1 MTRSQSREQAFALLF
16 EKSFNPETDMDDII
30 SLSLENEL
38 IEPDEFASMLAQTAW
53 DKLFSID
60 DIIEKYSKN
69 WKKHRISRVALSAMR
84 LSICELMYIPEVP
97 VGTSINEAVELCKKY
112 ATAEDASFVNGVLG
126 SVVREEKLADRSG
139 SDAPEGKQ
147 AMAVYL
153 GIDTSNYTTSAAAF
167 DDVSGCVFQKK
178 MLLPVKSGERGLRQS
193 DAVFHHTQ
201 QLWQVVSAVIDECGK
216 PDFIGASYAPR
227 DAEGSYMPCFTVGLN
242 TAKCLSSAL
251 GVPLYEFSH
260 QAGHVAAAV
269 YSSGHI
275 ELFDRE
281 FIAFHVSG
289 GTTEAL
295 LVRPDE
301 EKLLN
306 IDIIGRTL
314 DLNAGQAV
322 DRVGVA
328 MGLKF
333 PAGAELEKLAL
344 KSQKVFKPK
353 PCVKGTDCCLS
364 GIENKCL
371 DMIKSGEEQCDIALY
386 CLDSVSAALEKMTK
400 NILGKYGNLPLV
412 FAGGVM
418 SNSIIRQRFTKE
430 FGAYFAEPAF
440 SADNAAGTAYLT
452 YLREQKNA

>member
-1 MTRSQSREQAFALLF
+1 
-16 EKSFNPETDMDDII
+16 
-30 SLSLENEL
+30 
-38 IEPDEFASMLAQTAW
+38 
-53 DKLFSID
+53 
-60 DIIEKYSKN
+60 
-69 WKKHRISRVALSAMR
+69 
-84 LSICELMYIPEVP
+84 
-97 VGTSINEAVELCKKY
+97 
-112 ATAEDASFVNGVLG
+112 
-126 SVVREEKLADRSG
+126 
-139 SDAPEGKQ
+139 
-147 AMAVYL
+147 
-153 GIDTSNYTTSAAAF
+153 
-167 DDVSGCVFQKK
+167 
-178 MLLPVKSGERGLRQS
+178 
-193 DAVFHHTQ
+193 
-201 QLWQVVSAVIDECGK
+201 
-216 PDFIGASYAPR
+216 
-227 DAEGSYMPCFTVGLN
+227 MPCFTVGLN

-260 QAGHVAAAV
+260 QTGHVAAAV
-269 YSSGHI
+269 YSSGHM

-344 KSQKVFKPK
+344 KSQKIFKPK

-371 DMIKSGEEQCDIALY
+371 DMIKNGEEQCNIALY
-386 CLDSVSAALEKMTK
+386 CIDSVSAALEKMTK
-400 NILGKYGNLPLV
+400 NILGKYGNIPLV

-418 SNSIIRQRFTKE
+418 SNRRLQQRMRDAFD
-430 FGAYFAEPAF
+430 AQFAEPTL
-440 SADNAAGTAYLT
+440 SGDNAVGVAVLAALLSGEL
-452 YLREQKNA
+452 L

>member
-1 MTRSQSREQAFALLF
+1 MC
-16 EKSFNPETDMDDII
+16 
-30 SLSLENEL
+30 
-38 IEPDEFASMLAQTAW
+38 
-53 DKLFSID
+53 FS
-60 DIIEKYSKN
+60 K
-69 WKKHRISRVALSAMR
+69 
-84 LSICELMYIPEVP
+84 
-97 VGTSINEAVELCKKY
+97 
-112 ATAEDASFVNGVLG
+112 EDASA
-126 SVVREEKLADRSG
+126 R
-139 SDAPEGKQ
+139 Q
-147 AMAVYL
+147 
-153 GIDTSNYTTSAAAF
+153 
-167 DDVSGCVFQKK
+167 
-178 MLLPVKSGERGLRQS
+178 ERRARTAS
-193 DAVFHHTQ
+193 ERRVFHHTQ

-295 LVRPDE
+295 LVRPNE

-333 PAGAELEKLAL
+333 LRAQNSKNWRSKAKKYSSRNPASRAQTAAFRVL
-344 KSQKVFKPK
+344 K
-353 PCVKGTDCCLS
+353 T
-364 GIENKCL
+364 
-371 DMIKSGEEQCDIALY
+371 
-386 CLDSVSAALEKMTK
+386 SA
-400 NILGKYGNLPLV
+400 
-412 FAGGVM
+412 
-418 SNSIIRQRFTKE
+418 SI
-430 FGAYFAEPAF
+430 
-440 SADNAAGTAYLT
+440 
-452 YLREQKNA
+452 

>member
-1 MTRSQSREQAFALLF
+1 
-16 EKSFNPETDMDDII
+16 
-30 SLSLENEL
+30 
-38 IEPDEFASMLAQTAW
+38 
-53 DKLFSID
+53 
-60 DIIEKYSKN
+60 
-69 WKKHRISRVALSAMR
+69 
-84 LSICELMYIPEVP
+84 
-97 VGTSINEAVELCKKY
+97 
-112 ATAEDASFVNGVLG
+112 
-126 SVVREEKLADRSG
+126 
-139 SDAPEGKQ
+139 
-147 AMAVYL
+147 
-153 GIDTSNYTTSAAAF
+153 
-167 DDVSGCVFQKK
+167 
-178 MLLPVKSGERGLRQS
+178 
-193 DAVFHHTQ
+193 
-201 QLWQVVSAVIDECGK
+201 
-216 PDFIGASYAPR
+216 
-227 DAEGSYMPCFTVGLN
+227 MPCFTVGLN

-251 GVPLYEFSH
+251 NVPLYEFSH

-344 KSQKVFKPK
+344 RSRKIFKPK

-386 CLDSVSAALEKMTK
+386 CLDSVAAALEKMTK
-400 NILGKYGNLPLV
+400 NILEKYGSLPLV

-418 SNSIIRQRFTKE
+418 SNSIIRQRFTEE

>member
-1 MTRSQSREQAFALLF
+1 M
-16 EKSFNPETDMDDII
+16 
-30 SLSLENEL
+30 
-38 IEPDEFASMLAQTAW
+38 
-53 DKLFSID
+53 
-60 DIIEKYSKN
+60 
-69 WKKHRISRVALSAMR
+69 
-84 LSICELMYIPEVP
+84 C
-97 VGTSINEAVELCKKY
+97 
-112 ATAEDASFVNGVLG
+112 
-126 SVVREEKLADRSG
+126 
-139 SDAPEGKQ
+139 
-147 AMAVYL
+147 
-153 GIDTSNYTTSAAAF
+153 
-167 DDVSGCVFQKK
+167 FQKK

-251 GVPLYEFSH
+251 GVPLYKFSH

-353 PCVKGTDCCLS
+353 PCVKDTDCCLS

-371 DMIKSGEEQCDIALY
+371 DMIKTARSSAISRSIALIPWRRLSKNDEEY
-386 CLDSVSAALEKMTK
+386 TRKIRQPTACLCGRRDVQFNNTPKIYKGVRRILCRAC
-400 NILGKYGNLPLV
+400 ILGG
-412 FAGGVM
+412 
-418 SNSIIRQRFTKE
+418 
-430 FGAYFAEPAF
+430 
-440 SADNAAGTAYLT
+440 
-452 YLREQKNA
+452 

>member
-1 MTRSQSREQAFALLF
+1 
-16 EKSFNPETDMDDII
+16 
-30 SLSLENEL
+30 
-38 IEPDEFASMLAQTAW
+38 
-53 DKLFSID
+53 
-60 DIIEKYSKN
+60 
-69 WKKHRISRVALSAMR
+69 
-84 LSICELMYIPEVP
+84 
-97 VGTSINEAVELCKKY
+97 
-112 ATAEDASFVNGVLG
+112 
-126 SVVREEKLADRSG
+126 
-139 SDAPEGKQ
+139 
-147 AMAVYL
+147 MAVYL

-251 GVPLYEFSH
+251 GMPLYEFSH

-344 KSQKVFKPK
+344 ESRKIFKPK

-371 DMIKSGEEQCDIALY
+371 DMIKTARSSAISRSTALIPCQRLSKNDEEYTRKIRQPTA
-386 CLDSVSAALEKMTK
+386 CLCGRRDVQFNNTPKIYKGVRRILCRAC
-400 NILGKYGNLPLV
+400 ILGG
-412 FAGGVM
+412 
-418 SNSIIRQRFTKE
+418 
-430 FGAYFAEPAF
+430 
-440 SADNAAGTAYLT
+440 
-452 YLREQKNA
+452 

>member
-1 MTRSQSREQAFALLF
+1 
-16 EKSFNPETDMDDII
+16 
-30 SLSLENEL
+30 
-38 IEPDEFASMLAQTAW
+38 
-53 DKLFSID
+53 
-60 DIIEKYSKN
+60 
-69 WKKHRISRVALSAMR
+69 
-84 LSICELMYIPEVP
+84 
-97 VGTSINEAVELCKKY
+97 
-112 ATAEDASFVNGVLG
+112 
-126 SVVREEKLADRSG
+126 
-139 SDAPEGKQ
+139 
-147 AMAVYL
+147 MAVYL

-328 MGLKF
+328 IGLKF

-371 DMIKSGEEQCDIALY
+371 DMIKNGEEQCNIALY
-386 CLDSVSAALEKMTK
+386 CLDSVSAALEK
-400 NILGKYGNLPLV
+400 
-412 FAGGVM
+412 
-418 SNSIIRQRFTKE
+418 
-430 FGAYFAEPAF
+430 
-440 SADNAAGTAYLT
+440 
-452 YLREQKNA
+452 

>member
-1 MTRSQSREQAFALLF
+1 
-16 EKSFNPETDMDDII
+16 MDDII

-97 VGTSINEAVELCKKY
+97 VGTSINGLSSCAKNTLRQRC
-112 ATAEDASFVNGVLG
+112 
-126 SVVREEKLADRSG
+126 VVRQRCSRLCGARRKACRQKRLRRPGRGISHGCLSWHRYKQLYYIRRS
-139 SDAPEGKQ
+139 
-147 AMAVYL
+147 
-153 GIDTSNYTTSAAAF
+153 F

-295 LVRPDE
+295 LARPDE

-306 IDIIGRTL
+306 IDI
-314 DLNAGQAV
+314 
-322 DRVGVA
+322 
-328 MGLKF
+328 M
-333 PAGAELEKLAL
+333 AEL
-344 KSQKVFKPK
+344 
-353 PCVKGTDCCLS
+353 
-364 GIENKCL
+364 
-371 DMIKSGEEQCDIALY
+371 
-386 CLDSVSAALEKMTK
+386 
-400 NILGKYGNLPLV
+400 
-412 FAGGVM
+412 
-418 SNSIIRQRFTKE
+418 SISTRDR
-430 FGAYFAEPAF
+430 
-440 SADNAAGTAYLT
+440 L
-452 YLREQKNA
+452 

>member
-1 MTRSQSREQAFALLF
+1 
-16 EKSFNPETDMDDII
+16 
-30 SLSLENEL
+30 
-38 IEPDEFASMLAQTAW
+38 
-53 DKLFSID
+53 
-60 DIIEKYSKN
+60 
-69 WKKHRISRVALSAMR
+69 
-84 LSICELMYIPEVP
+84 
-97 VGTSINEAVELCKKY
+97 
-112 ATAEDASFVNGVLG
+112 
-126 SVVREEKLADRSG
+126 
-139 SDAPEGKQ
+139 
-147 AMAVYL
+147 MAVYL

-400 NILGKYGNLPLV
+400 NILGKYGDLPLV

>member
-1 MTRSQSREQAFALLF
+1 
-16 EKSFNPETDMDDII
+16 
-30 SLSLENEL
+30 
-38 IEPDEFASMLAQTAW
+38 MLT
-53 DKLFSID
+53 
-60 DIIEKYSKN
+60 
-69 WKKHRISRVALSAMR
+69 
-84 LSICELMYIPEVP
+84 
-97 VGTSINEAVELCKKY
+97 
-112 ATAEDASFVNGVLG
+112 LG
-126 SVVREEKLADRSG
+126 F
-139 SDAPEGKQ
+139 
-147 AMAVYL
+147 
-153 GIDTSNYTTSAAAF
+153 DTSNYTTSVAAF
-167 DDVSGCVFQKK
+167 DGVGGKNCSRLLDVK
-178 MLLPVKSGERGLRQS
+178 PGELGLRQS
-193 DAVFHHTQ
+193 DALFAHIKRLPELVDALCASVNIGNVTAIG
-201 QLWQVVSAVIDECGK
+201 VSTRPRAV
-216 PDFIGASYAPR
+216 
-227 DAEGSYMPCFTVGLN
+227 EGSYMPCFTVGLN

-344 KSQKVFKPK
+344 ESQKIFKPK

-386 CLDSVSAALEKMTK
+386 CLDSVAAALEKMTK

>member
-1 MTRSQSREQAFALLF
+1 
-16 EKSFNPETDMDDII
+16 
-30 SLSLENEL
+30 
-38 IEPDEFASMLAQTAW
+38 
-53 DKLFSID
+53 
-60 DIIEKYSKN
+60 
-69 WKKHRISRVALSAMR
+69 
-84 LSICELMYIPEVP
+84 
-97 VGTSINEAVELCKKY
+97 
-112 ATAEDASFVNGVLG
+112 
-126 SVVREEKLADRSG
+126 
-139 SDAPEGKQ
+139 
-147 AMAVYL
+147 
-153 GIDTSNYTTSAAAF
+153 
-167 DDVSGCVFQKK
+167 
-178 MLLPVKSGERGLRQS
+178 
-193 DAVFHHTQ
+193 
-201 QLWQVVSAVIDECGK
+201 
-216 PDFIGASYAPR
+216 
-227 DAEGSYMPCFTVGLN
+227 MPCFLAGISCAAAVAST
-242 TAKCLSSAL
+242 S
-251 GVPLYEFSH
+251 GVPLYRFSH
-260 QAGHVAAAV
+260 QAGHIAAAL
-269 YSSGHI
+269 YSCGAEPLIHGRF
-275 ELFDRE
+275 L
-281 FIAFHVSG
+281 AFHVSG

-344 KSQKVFKPK
+344 ESRKIFKPK

-371 DMIKSGEEQCDIALY
+371 DMIKRGEEQCDIALY

-400 NILGKYGNLPLV
+400 NILGKYGNIPLV

>member
-1 MTRSQSREQAFALLF
+1 
-16 EKSFNPETDMDDII
+16 
-30 SLSLENEL
+30 
-38 IEPDEFASMLAQTAW
+38 MLT
-53 DKLFSID
+53 
-60 DIIEKYSKN
+60 
-69 WKKHRISRVALSAMR
+69 
-84 LSICELMYIPEVP
+84 
-97 VGTSINEAVELCKKY
+97 
-112 ATAEDASFVNGVLG
+112 LG
-126 SVVREEKLADRSG
+126 F
-139 SDAPEGKQ
+139 
-147 AMAVYL
+147 
-153 GIDTSNYTTSAAAF
+153 DTSNYTTSVAAF
-167 DDVSGCVFQKK
+167 DGVGGRNCSRLLDVK
-178 MLLPVKSGERGLRQS
+178 PGELGLRQS
-193 DAVFHHTQ
+193 DALFAHVKRLPELVQALCASVELKDITAIG
-201 QLWQVVSAVIDECGK
+201 VSTRPRAV
-216 PDFIGASYAPR
+216 
-227 DAEGSYMPCFTVGLN
+227 EGSYMPCFTVGLN

-295 LVRPDE
+295 LVRPNE

-430 FGAYFAEPAF
+430 FGSYFAEPAF

>member
-1 MTRSQSREQAFALLF
+1 M
-16 EKSFNPETDMDDII
+16 PER
-30 SLSLENEL
+30 
-38 IEPDEFASMLAQTAW
+38 F
-53 DKLFSID
+53 
-60 DIIEKYSKN
+60 
-69 WKKHRISRVALSAMR
+69 
-84 LSICELMYIPEVP
+84 
-97 VGTSINEAVELCKKY
+97 
-112 ATAEDASFVNGVLG
+112 
-126 SVVREEKLADRSG
+126 
-139 SDAPEGKQ
+139 
-147 AMAVYL
+147 L
-153 GIDTSNYTTSAAAF
+153 GIDTSNYRTSAAIYNAETGEW
-167 DDVSGCVFQKK
+167 VNRGG
-178 MLLPVKSGERGLRQS
+178 LLTVPEGAIGLRQS
-193 DAVFHHTQ
+193 DALFQHTVRLHEKIEALPQ
-201 QLWQVVSAVIDECGK
+201 GEVRAIGVSTRPRAV
-216 PDFIGASYAPR
+216 
-227 DAEGSYMPCFTVGLN
+227 EGSYMPCFTVGLN

-344 KSQKVFKPK
+344 KSQKVFNPK

>member
-1 MTRSQSREQAFALLF
+1 
-16 EKSFNPETDMDDII
+16 
-30 SLSLENEL
+30 
-38 IEPDEFASMLAQTAW
+38 MLT
-53 DKLFSID
+53 
-60 DIIEKYSKN
+60 
-69 WKKHRISRVALSAMR
+69 
-84 LSICELMYIPEVP
+84 
-97 VGTSINEAVELCKKY
+97 
-112 ATAEDASFVNGVLG
+112 LG
-126 SVVREEKLADRSG
+126 F
-139 SDAPEGKQ
+139 
-147 AMAVYL
+147 
-153 GIDTSNYTTSAAAF
+153 DTSNYATSLAVF
-167 DDVSGCVFQKK
+167 DTDAKEVVCAKK
-178 MLLPVKSGERGLRQS
+178 KFLPVKEGQRGLRQS
-193 DAVFHHTQ
+193 EALFHHTAALPGLLQ
-201 QLWQVVSAVIDECGK
+201 ELAGETPLARVAAIGVSEK
-216 PDFIGASYAPR
+216 PRP
-227 DAEGSYMPCFTVGLN
+227 AEGSYMPCFTVGLN

-269 YSSGHI
+269 YSSGHV

-386 CLDSVSAALEKMTK
+386 CLDSVAAALEKMTK

>member
-1 MTRSQSREQAFALLF
+1 
-16 EKSFNPETDMDDII
+16 
-30 SLSLENEL
+30 
-38 IEPDEFASMLAQTAW
+38 
-53 DKLFSID
+53 
-60 DIIEKYSKN
+60 
-69 WKKHRISRVALSAMR
+69 
-84 LSICELMYIPEVP
+84 
-97 VGTSINEAVELCKKY
+97 
-112 ATAEDASFVNGVLG
+112 
-126 SVVREEKLADRSG
+126 
-139 SDAPEGKQ
+139 
-147 AMAVYL
+147 MAVYL

-289 GTTEAL
+289 GTTETL

-353 PCVKGTDCCLS
+353 PCVKGTDCCLR
-364 GIENKCL
+364 
-371 DMIKSGEEQCDIALY
+371 ALKT
-386 CLDSVSAALEKMTK
+386 SA
-400 NILGKYGNLPLV
+400 
-412 FAGGVM
+412 
-418 SNSIIRQRFTKE
+418 SI
-430 FGAYFAEPAF
+430 
-440 SADNAAGTAYLT
+440 
-452 YLREQKNA
+452 